1 MGEWSKNYMR
11 LKNHK
16 VKYEKNKKL
25 KVMSDFK
32 NKQKRK
38 EPSLENL
45 PILNRNV
52 PKERPG
58 PMDLMDKSTYISN
71 PDVRKKFDL
80 WEHFLEE
87 AKNPKTK
94 EERISAKDT
103 RRRLYETYNKP
114 EQRKTMGDDELK
126 LIGKH
131 KSQLNRPVVTPVI
144 TPVIKTQ
151 VKEFNP
157 RPPERDLID
166 IIEENSRMEPGLS
179 EDFVKLKSEIKEN
192 MDYVMGNTTR
202 KIESEKES
210 QDQATEGENN
220 D

>member
-1 MGEWSKNYMR
+1 MR

-58 PMDLMDKSTYISN
+58 PMDLQDKSTYISN
-71 PDVRKKFDL
+71 PEVRKKFDL

-103 RRRLYETYNKP
+103 RRKLYETYNKP

-144 TPVIKTQ
+144 TSVIKTQ

-157 RPPERDLID
+157 RLPERDLRD